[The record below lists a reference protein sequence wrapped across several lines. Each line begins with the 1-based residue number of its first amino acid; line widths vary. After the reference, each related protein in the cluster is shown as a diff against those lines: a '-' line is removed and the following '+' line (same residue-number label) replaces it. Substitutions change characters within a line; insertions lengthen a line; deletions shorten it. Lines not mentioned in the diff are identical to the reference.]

1 MATDLCDS
9 DAADDGGDD
18 DNAGNHQI
26 QKILCKTW
34 TMKTILYSV
43 FCPHDH
49 FDHNLIK
56 ENKERKM

>member
-9 DAADDGGDD
+9 DFADVGGDD

-34 TMKTILYSV
+34 TMETILYCSFYV
-43 FCPHDH
+43 HMTI
-49 FDHNLIK
+49 LIII
-56 ENKERKM
+56 